1 MRSLFD
7 RNRVWREKK
16 VKESLVERTRKKL
29 NCSSVCARVV
39 SDRYGSDFERSEL
52 LPSSSGEPP
61 EGAIHPPEDLKG
73 LSPAVNRVIE
83 ALEKE
88 ERIFIHGDFDVD
100 GLSSSALVYRGLKGI
115 EETPGPGTVKV
126 DVGSRNFGHGISRNV
141 SSRLLEEDFDLL
153 ITTDCGVRGAEEI
166 SHLQDFGIDVIVTD
180 HHEPGEELPPALA
193 VVDPKRKDSDY
204 PNPYLAGAGV
214 AYKFVRGLQRE
225 LGLKRPANRELLQL
239 AALGTVA
246 DLVPLVVDGEDEN
259 RWLVKAGLD
268 NMSEAPLLGIS
279 ALLGET
285 GGEKEKITPE
295 TVSYRIAPKLNS
307 ANRVG
312 DPQVSFLLLATESER
327 RARHLA
333 KTLID
338 YDRDRSRSQ
347 DKLIRQAR
355 EKLDDRGFDP
365 EEKNLVFVSGE
376 NWNQGIIGLVASRL
390 ASSFGLPAVA
400 VSREKTRIRGSAR
413 GVDGVNIVEG
423 LEKCSQ
429 YLLRYGGHEMAGGFS
444 ASASNI
450 TDIRE
455 CLENWAS
462 RQSLQ
467 GGEEAREKM
476 LDARLDPV
484 QASRN
489 LYNELEGLEP
499 FGKGNP
505 KPKFWMKGLNVV
517 SARRVGNSKRHLKMK
532 LAGKDEVLDGIGFGM
547 GENLPTLQNERQVNP
562 VFTLD
567 LNDWR
572 GQKKIQ
578 LKLKDFL
585 S

>member
-1 MRSLFD
+1 MKSLFD
-7 RNRVWREKK
+7 HSRVWREKN
-16 VKESLVERTRKKL
+16 VNEGLVEQVRKKL
-29 NCSSVCARVV
+29 NCSGVYARVV
-39 SDRYGSDFERSEL
+39 SDRYGPEFERLNLRSV
-52 LPSSSGEPP
+52 SSGEPP

-73 LSPAVNRVIE
+73 LNAATDRLVE
-83 ALEKE
+83 ALENE
-88 ERIFIHGDFDVD
+88 EKIFIHGDFDVD
-100 GLSSSALVYRGLKGI
+100 GLSSSALVYRGLQGI
-115 EETPGPGTVKV
+115 EKTPGPETVKV
-126 DVGSRNFGHGISRNV
+126 DVGSRNVGHGISKNV

-166 SHLQDFGIDVIVTD
+166 AHLQDFGVDVIVTD
-180 HHEPGEELPPALA
+180 HHEPSDELPPALA
-193 VVDPKRKDSDY
+193 VIDPKRKDSNY
-204 PNPYLAGAGV
+204 PNPHLAGAGV
-214 AYKFVRGLQRE
+214 AYKLVRGLQRK
-225 LGLKRPANRELLQL
+225 LGLERSSNRESLQL

-268 NMSEAPLLGIS
+268 SMGKDPLLGIS

-347 DKLIRQAR
+347 DKLIRRAR
-355 EKLDDRGFDP
+355 KKLKDRGFDP

-390 ASSFGLPAVA
+390 SSSFGLPAVA
-400 VSREKTRIRGSAR
+400 VSRERTRIRGSAR

-423 LEKCSQ
+423 LENCSEHMI
-429 YLLRYGGHEMAGGFS
+429 RFGGHEMAGGFS
-444 ASASNI
+444 ASSSV
-450 TDIRE
+450 TSRLRE
-455 CLENWAS
+455 CLENWAGD
-462 RQSLQ
+462 QSFQ
-467 GGEEAREKM
+467 GGEEVREKK

-484 QASRN
+484 QITRN
-489 LYNELEGLEP
+489 LYDELEGLEP

-505 KPKFWMKGLNVV
+505 KPKFWIKDLKIV

-532 LAGKDEVLDGIGFGM
+532 LAGNDEVLDGIGFGM
-547 GENLPTLQNERQVNP
+547 GENLPALKKERQVNP